1 MMSSARALR
10 LSGAASS
17 SNQPPARGGCAVV
30 VKATMTMA
38 SASASSPALSPTLAT
53 RTTRSALLLLRKQNN
68 RRSHLSTLAARATPA
83 DGEASLPPS
92 TAGAFDGDAAR
103 ALKEAAALD
112 ELIDVL
118 LSARSQQ
125 EMAQLVAQNVLA
137 FDTKFWLRVAT
148 RADAAPDEPSKE
160 RLRAV
165 ADSVVVL
172 LDAAMKQTETRL
184 SDSARV
190 LQEVLAAA
198 ADADGQ
204 WYLPLSKAQVA
215 AVRKALDERSD
226 ALDEALLS
234 NAFAWIRKC
243 NEDGLD
249 SMAQLIQKVLQLY
262 AARALS
268 GRGLDA
274 EAEAAAAAAAA
285 AAGPSYLPAS
295 GRDQAAAR
303 VLEEVIAAEEHEWEA
318 IIERSATEGTGGAAG
333 ASGGGVDAGPL
344 AEAAFS
350 DALQRKM
357 EETVLGLTSG
367 SYAQRV
373 QAEYLKEIEGRA
385 RSVFRRLAGA
395 A

>member
-1 MMSSARALR
+1 MHTRMLRSGNRAAAARPTSTPTTR
-10 LSGAASS
+10 
-17 SNQPPARGGCAVV
+17 VV
-30 VKATMTMA
+30 VRAPAT
-38 SASASSPALSPTLAT
+38 S
-53 RTTRSALLLLRKQNN
+53 TTADRAANSNRADDKQQ
-68 RRSHLSTLAARATPA
+68 RRARPSVAARASA
-83 DGEASLPPS
+83 DESSNDPNSTS
-92 TAGAFDGDAAR
+92 TAGAFDGDAAKS
-103 ALKEAAALD
+103 LKEAAALD
-112 ELIDVL
+112 ELIDML
-118 LSARSQQ
+118 LTARSQQ
-125 EMAQLVAQNVLA
+125 EMAQLVAQNVFA

-172 LDAAMKQTETRL
+172 LDAAMKQTESRL
-184 SDSARV
+184 TDSARV
-190 LQEVLAAA
+190 LQEVLSAA

-204 WYLPLSKAQVA
+204 WYLPLNKEQVA
-215 AVRKALDERSD
+215 AVRKAMEERAD

-262 AARALS
+262 AARALAS
-268 GRGLDA
+268 DD
-274 EAEAAAAAAAA
+274 AAAANEQLRREQE
-285 AAGPSYLPAS
+285 AAGYLPANS
-295 GRDQAAAR
+295 RDQAAAR
-303 VLEEVIAAEEHEWEA
+303 VLEEVIAAEEHEWEG
-318 IIERSATEGTGGAAG
+318 IIERSATDVSSSSDG
-333 ASGGGVDAGPL
+333 GPL
-344 AEAAFS
+344 AEAAFA

-357 EETVLGLTSG
+357 EATVLGLTSG